1 MADKYDLVVIG
12 AGPGG
17 YVAAIRAAQ
26 LGLKT
31 ACVERERA
39 GGICLNWGCIPSKAL
54 LKSADAMRHVQ
65 HAADYGVI
73 IKGEIGFDWD
83 KIIKRS
89 RGVAE
94 KLSSGVEHLFKKY
107 GVTQILGT
115 ATITGRGKIEVATS
129 AAGKPSGK
137 LMLETPRTI
146 IATGARAKFLPGI
159 EPDGDRVITYREAMV
174 LPEVPKSVV
183 VIGAGAIGI
192 EFADFWNAFGVE
204 VTVIEYMP
212 RVLPIEDE
220 EISATLARTLKK
232 RKMTI
237 HTGAKTTGVKVS
249 GKTVTTSFTD
259 SDGKNQTVTSERV
272 LLAVGVRANIENIGL
287 EGMGV
292 AIDRGFIQVD
302 DAYKTTS
309 PGIWAVGVRANIEN
323 IGLEG
328 MGVAIDRGFIQVDDA
343 YKTTSPGIWSIG
355 DCAGPPLLAHVAMAE
370 GVRTVEAMAGK
381 HVVPINYDAIPGCTY
396 CDPEVASIGKTEA
409 QAREAGIDIDI
420 GKFPFAPN
428 GKALG
433 AGHTDGYI
441 KVITNKARGEI
452 VGVHAIGYGV
462 TDLIAEMS
470 LAITSEATAHDVLAA
485 VHPHP
490 TLSEVMYEATAAAL
504 GEVVHI

>member
-1 MADKYDLVVIG
+1 MADKFDLVVVG

-39 GGICLNWGCIPSKAL
+39 GGICLNWGCIPTKAL
-54 LKSADAMRHVQ
+54 LKSAEAMRLVQ
-65 HAADYGVI
+65 HAADYGITVSGPI
-73 IKGEIGFDWD
+73 SFDWS
-83 KIIKRS
+83 KVIARS
-89 RGVAE
+89 RAAGD
-94 KLSSGVEHLFKKY
+94 KLARGVESLFNKY
-107 GVTQILGT
+107 GVTHLPGT
-115 ATITGRGKIEVATS
+115 ASFTGRGRLEI
-129 AAGKPSGK
+129 AGASGK
-137 LMLETPRTI
+137 RTVEATRI
-146 IATGARAKFLPGI
+146 IVATGARARMLPGI
-159 EPDGDRVITYREAMV
+159 EADGDRIITYREAMV

-204 VTVIEYMP
+204 VTVIEFLP

-220 EISATLARTLKK
+220 EISAALTRQLKK
-232 RKMTI
+232 KGMKI

-249 GKTVTTSFTD
+249 GKQVTTSFTAA
-259 SDGKNQTVTSERV
+259 DGSEQTVTSDRV
-272 LLAVGVRANIENIGL
+272 LLAVGVRANVEGIGL

-292 AIDRGFIQVD
+292 TLDRGFIQVD
-302 DAYKTTS
+302 DQYRTTS
-309 PGIWAVGVRANIEN
+309 PGIWA
-323 IGLEG
+323 
-328 MGVAIDRGFIQVDDA
+328 
-343 YKTTSPGIWSIG
+343 IG

-370 GVRTVEAMAGK
+370 GVRTIEAMAGK
-381 HVVPINYDAIPGCTY
+381 HVEPVNYDAIPGCTY

-409 QAREAGIDIDI
+409 QAREAGIDVSV
-420 GKFPFAPN
+420 GKFPFGIN

-433 AGHTDGYI
+433 AGHTDGFI

-452 VGVHAIGYGV
+452 VGVHGVGYGV

-470 LAITSEATAHDVLAA
+470 LAMTSEATAHDVLAA

-490 TLSEVMYEATAAAL
+490 TLSEVMYEATAAAP
-504 GEVVHI
+504 GEFVHI

>member
-1 MADKYDLVVIG
+1 MADKYDLVVVG

-17 YVAAIRAAQ
+17 YVAAIRGAQ
-26 LGLKT
+26 LGFKT
-31 ACVERERA
+31 ACIERERP

-54 LKSADAMRHVQ
+54 LKSADMMRQ
-65 HAADYGVI
+65 AQRAADYGVI
-73 IKGEIGFDWD
+73 IQGPITFDW
-83 KIIKRS
+83 KKVISRS

-94 KLSSGVEHLFKKY
+94 KLSSGVEFLFKKY
-107 GVTQILGT
+107 GVTHIPGT
-115 ATITGRGKIEVATS
+115 ARLTGRGKIEVETTS
-129 AAGKPSGK
+129 GGKPTGK
-137 LMLETPRTI
+137 LALETPRTI

-212 RVLPIEDE
+212 RILPVEDE
-220 EISATLARTLKK
+220 EISETLTRSLKK
-232 RKMTI
+232 RGMTI
-237 HTGAKTTGVKVS
+237 HTGAKTTGVKVD
-249 GKTVTTSFTD
+249 GKSVTTSFTD
-259 SDGKNQTVTSERV
+259 ASGKDQTVTSERV
-272 LLAVGVRANIENIGL
+272 MMAVGVRANIENIGL

-292 AIDRGFIQVD
+292 NVDRGFIVVD
-302 DAYKTTS
+302 DEYRTS
-309 PGIWAVGVRANIEN
+309 
-323 IGLEG
+323 
-328 MGVAIDRGFIQVDDA
+328 
-343 YKTTSPGIWSIG
+343 SPGIWSIG

-370 GVRTVEAMAGK
+370 GVRTVEWMAG
-381 HVVPINYDAIPGCTY
+381 HHTVPVNYDAIPGCTY
-396 CDPEVASIGKTEA
+396 CEPEVASIGKTEA
-409 QAREAGIDIDI
+409 QAREAGIDISV

-433 AGHTDGYI
+433 AGHTEGYI

-470 LAITSEATAHDVLAA
+470 LAITSEATAHDVLAS

>member
-1 MADKYDLVVIG
+1 VADKYDLVVVG

-39 GGICLNWGCIPSKAL
+39 GGICLNWGCIPTKAL
-54 LKSADAMRHVQ
+54 LKSADMMRQAQ

-73 IKGEIGFDWD
+73 INGTITFDWD
-83 KIIKRS
+83 KVIKRS
-89 RGVAE
+89 RVVSE
-94 KLSSGVEHLFKKY
+94 KLASGVEFLFKKY
-107 GVTQILGT
+107 GVTQIPGT
-115 ATITGRGKIEVATS
+115 ASLTGRGKLEVTS
-129 AAGKPSGK
+129 KSGT
-137 LMLETPRTI
+137 LALEAPRTI
-146 IATGARAKFLPGI
+146 LATGARPKFLPGI

-204 VTVIEYMP
+204 VTVIEFMP
-212 RVLPIEDE
+212 RILPIEDE
-220 EISATLARTLKK
+220 EISAALTRQLKK
-232 RKMTI
+232 KGLTI

-249 GKTVTTSFTD
+249 GKQVTTSFTAA
-259 SDGKNQTVTSERV
+259 DGSTQTVTSDRV
-272 LLAVGVRANIENIGL
+272 LLAVGVRANVEGIGL

-292 AIDRGFIQVD
+292 ALDRGFIQVD
-302 DAYKTTS
+302 DSYRTTS
-309 PGIWAVGVRANIEN
+309 PGIWA
-323 IGLEG
+323 
-328 MGVAIDRGFIQVDDA
+328 
-343 YKTTSPGIWSIG
+343 IG
-355 DCAGPPLLAHVAMAE
+355 DCSGPPLLAHVGMAE
-370 GVRTVEAMAGK
+370 GVRVAEAMAGK
-381 HVVPINYDAIPGCTY
+381 HVEPVNYDAIPGCTY

-409 QAREAGIDIDI
+409 QAREAGIDISV
-420 GKFPFAPN
+420 GKFPFNVN

-433 AGHTDGYI
+433 AGHTDGFI

-452 VGVHAIGYGV
+452 VGVHCIGYGV
-462 TDLIAEMS
+462 TDLIAEVSVAM
-470 LAITSEATAHDVLAA
+470 TSEATAHDILAA

>member
-1 MADKYDLVVIG
+1 MADKYDLVVVG

-17 YVAAIRAAQ
+17 YVAAIRGAQ

-31 ACVERERA
+31 AVVERERA
-39 GGICLNWGCIPSKAL
+39 GGICLNWGCIPTKAL
-54 LKSADAMRHVQ
+54 LKSAETMRAVQ
-65 HAADYGVI
+65 HAAEMGVVVGGPI
-73 IKGEIGFDWD
+73 TFDWS
-83 KIIKRS
+83 KIIGRS
-89 RGVAE
+89 RAVSE
-94 KLSSGVEHLFKKY
+94 KLAGGVEFLFKKY
-107 GVTQILGT
+107 GVTQIPGT
-115 ATITGRGKIEVATS
+115 ARLTGRGKLEVES
-129 AAGKPSGK
+129 KSGK
-137 LMLETPRTI
+137 LTLETPRTI

-159 EPDGDRVITYREAMV
+159 EPDGDRIISYREAMV

-204 VTVIEYMP
+204 VTVIEFMP
-212 RVLPIEDE
+212 RILPVEDA
-220 EISATLARTLKK
+220 EISASLTRVLKK
-232 RKMTI
+232 KGMTI
-237 HTGAKTTGVKVS
+237 HTGAKTTGVKVN
-249 GKTVTTSFTD
+249 GKTVTTSFTAA
-259 SDGKNQTVTSERV
+259 DGSEQTVTSERV
-272 LLAVGVRANIENIGL
+272 LMAVGVRANIEGIGL

-292 AIDRGFIQVD
+292 TLDRGFIQVD
-302 DAYKTTS
+302 D
-309 PGIWAVGVRANIEN
+309 
-323 IGLEG
+323 
-328 MGVAIDRGFIQVDDA
+328 Q
-343 YKTTSPGIWSIG
+343 YKTTSPGIWSVG

-370 GVRTVEAMAGK
+370 GVRTVEAMVGK

-409 QAREAGIDIDI
+409 QAKEAGIDVSV
-420 GKFPFAPN
+420 GKFPFNIN

-433 AGHTDGYI
+433 ANHLDGFI

-452 VGVHAIGYGV
+452 VGVHGIGYGV

>member
-1 MADKYDLVVIG
+1 MADKYDLVVVG

-17 YVAAIRAAQ
+17 YVAAIRGAQ
-26 LGLKT
+26 LGFKT

-39 GGICLNWGCIPSKAL
+39 GGICLNWGCIPTKAL
-54 LKSADAMRHVQ
+54 LKSAEMMRHAQ
-65 HAADYGVI
+65 HAADYGVVI
-73 IKGEIGFDWD
+73 QGPITFDWE
-83 KIIKRS
+83 KVIKRS
-89 RGVAE
+89 RTVSE
-94 KLSSGVEHLFKKY
+94 KLSSGVEFLFKKY
-107 GVTQILGT
+107 GVTQIPGT
-115 ATITGRGKIEVATS
+115 ARLTGRGKLEIES
-129 AAGKPSGK
+129 KSGK
-137 LMLETPRTI
+137 QVLETPRTI

-204 VTVIEYMP
+204 VTVIEFMP

-220 EISATLARTLKK
+220 EISAALLRQLKK
-232 RKMTI
+232 KGMKV
-237 HTGAKTTGVKVS
+237 HTGAKTTGVKVE
-249 GKTVTTSFTD
+249 GKSVTTSFTAA
-259 SDGKNQTVTSERV
+259 DGTAQTVTSERV
-272 LLAVGVRANIENIGL
+272 LLAVGVRANIEGIGL

-302 DAYKTTS
+302 DQY
-309 PGIWAVGVRANIEN
+309 R
-323 IGLEG
+323 
-328 MGVAIDRGFIQVDDA
+328 
-343 YKTTSPGIWSIG
+343 TTSPGIWSIG

-370 GVRTVEAMAGK
+370 GVRTVEWMAG
-381 HVVPINYDAIPGCTY
+381 HHTVPVNYDAIPGCTY

-409 QAREAGIDIDI
+409 QAREAGIDISV
-420 GKFPFAPN
+420 GKFPFNVN

-433 AGHTDGYI
+433 AGHPDGFI
-441 KVITNKARGEI
+441 KVITNKARSEI

-462 TDLIAEMS
+462 TDLIAETSVAM
-470 LAITSEATAHDVLAA
+470 TSEATAHDVLAA

>member
-1 MADKYDLVVIG
+1 VADKYDVVVVG

-26 LGLKT
+26 LGFKT

-39 GGICLNWGCIPSKAL
+39 GGICLNWGCIPTKAL
-54 LKSADAMRHVQ
+54 LKSADMMRHAQ

-73 IKGEIGFDWD
+73 IQGPITFDWQ
-83 KIIKRS
+83 KIIARS
-89 RGVAE
+89 RAASE
-94 KLSSGVEHLFKKY
+94 KLASGVEWLFKKY
-107 GVTQILGT
+107 GVTQIAGT
-115 ATITGRGKIEVATS
+115 AKLTGRGKIEVETS
-129 AAGKPSGK
+129 AAGKATGK
-137 LMLETPRTI
+137 QILETPRTI
-146 IATGARAKFLPGI
+146 IATGARAKLLPGI
-159 EPDGDRVITYREAMV
+159 EADGDRIITYREAMI

-220 EISATLARTLKK
+220 EISAALTRALKK
-232 RKMTI
+232 KGMTI
-237 HTGAKTTGVKVS
+237 HTGAKTTGVKVQ
-249 GKTVTTSFTD
+249 GKSVTTSFTT
-259 SDGKNQTVTSERV
+259 SDGKNATVTSERV
-272 LLAVGVRANIENIGL
+272 LMAVGVRANIENIGL

-292 AIDRGFIQVD
+292 TLDKGFIQVD
-302 DAYKTTS
+302 DEYKTTS
-309 PGIWAVGVRANIEN
+309 PGIWA
-323 IGLEG
+323 
-328 MGVAIDRGFIQVDDA
+328 
-343 YKTTSPGIWSIG
+343 IG
-355 DCAGPPLLAHVAMAE
+355 DCAGAPLLAHVAMAE

-381 HVVPINYDAIPGCTY
+381 HVEPINYDAIPGCTY

-409 QAREAGIDIDI
+409 QAKEAGIDISV
-420 GKFPFAPN
+420 GKFPFNVN

-433 AGHTDGYI
+433 AGHLDGFI

-452 VGVHAIGYGV
+452 VGVHAVGYGV

-485 VHPHP
+485 IHPHP

>member
-1 MADKYDLVVIG
+1 VADKYDVVVVG

-26 LGLKT
+26 LGFKT
-31 ACVERERA
+31 ACIERERP
-39 GGICLNWGCIPSKAL
+39 GGICLNWGCIPTKAL
-54 LKSADAMRHVQ
+54 LKSAEMMRQAQ
-65 HAADYGVI
+65 HAADYGVVI
-73 IKGEIGFDWD
+73 QGPITFDWD

-89 RGVAE
+89 RVVSE
-94 KLSSGVEHLFKKY
+94 KLAGGVEVLFKKY
-107 GVTQILGT
+107 GVHHLPGV
-115 ATITGRGKIEVATS
+115 ATLTGRGKLEVKSKT
-129 AAGKPSGK
+129 GTTV
-137 LMLETPRTI
+137 LETPRTI

-204 VTVIEYMP
+204 VTVIEFLP

-220 EISATLARTLKK
+220 EISAALTRQLKK
-232 RKMTI
+232 KGMKI

-249 GKTVTTSFTD
+249 GKQVTTSFTAA
-259 SDGKNQTVTSERV
+259 DGSEQTVTSDRV
-272 LLAVGVRANIENIGL
+272 LLAVGVRANVEGIGL

-292 AIDRGFIQVD
+292 TLDRGFIQVD
-302 DAYKTTS
+302 DQYRTTS
-309 PGIWAVGVRANIEN
+309 PGIWA
-323 IGLEG
+323 
-328 MGVAIDRGFIQVDDA
+328 
-343 YKTTSPGIWSIG
+343 IG

-370 GVRTVEAMAGK
+370 GVRTIEAMAGK
-381 HVVPINYDAIPGCTY
+381 HVEPVNYDAIPGCTY

-409 QAREAGIDIDI
+409 QAREAGIDVSV
-420 GKFPFAPN
+420 GKFPFGIN

-433 AGHTDGYI
+433 AGHTDGFI

-452 VGVHAIGYGV
+452 VGVHGVGYGV

-470 LAITSEATAHDVLAA
+470 LAMTSEATAHDVLAA